1 VALILL
7 QPKWNVKLSYSRSF
21 VDAPYIYRK
30 INQLLPLLT
39 GQTILDKTYADLE
52 PEFVNS
58 LQLTFAGL
66 EWLKGLYFEVNGFYN
81 RANNLIQTHII
92 DYANEGTN
100 KTTGVEFLANYRNRS
115 LTVDFNL
122 TWTHTFK
129 SNVYTEDIN
138 DNNNT
143 PPIMSNAVVSWK
155 VTPHL
160 RLHTHVLFEGKQKTY
175 NLDVVEMI
183 NSYKPAYEINKA
195 YLEGDMERIK
205 ELTKE
210 LEEIFG
216 RLVMQK
222 EIPARVIFNIG
233 AEYKWKHFTFGF
245 NVRNLFNHQ
254 YYRSGMNTNVVS
266 QKGRWFM
273 FDVAYKF

>member
-1 VALILL
+1 
-7 QPKWNVKLSYSRSF
+7 
-21 VDAPYIYRK
+21 
-30 INQLLPLLT
+30 
-39 GQTILDKTYADLE
+39 
-52 PEFVNS
+52 
-58 LQLTFAGL
+58 
-66 EWLKGLYFEVNGFYN
+66 
-81 RANNLIQTHII
+81 
-92 DYANEGTN
+92 
-100 KTTGVEFLANYRNRS
+100 
-115 LTVDFNL
+115 
-122 TWTHTFK
+122 
-129 SNVYTEDIN
+129 
-138 DNNNT
+138 
-143 PPIMSNAVVSWK
+143 
-155 VTPHL
+155 
-160 RLHTHVLFEGKQKTY
+160 
-175 NLDVVEMI
+175 MI